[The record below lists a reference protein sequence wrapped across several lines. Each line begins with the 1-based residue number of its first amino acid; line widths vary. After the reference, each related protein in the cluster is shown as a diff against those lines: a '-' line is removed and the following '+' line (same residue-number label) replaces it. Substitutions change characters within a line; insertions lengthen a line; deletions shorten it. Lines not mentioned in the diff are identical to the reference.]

1 VVDWEFTYA
10 AHVEFICAA
19 PWWLLL
25 ERPEDWELDLDQF
38 LVGFMSRFRTC
49 FEVLQHCGARK
60 IKGGS
65 LSESQR
71 LSTVMEDSLETGL
84 FWICLASRHS
94 SMFDEIYWNFI
105 NPRFLVRFTTI
116 DNQLYLLS
124 AEARVNIDT
133 LIEKKMQQASEGNL
147 VFYYSIDELV
157 DL

>member
-1 VVDWEFTYA
+1 MCCSLVALTG
-10 AHVEFICAA
+10 A
-19 PWWLLL
+19 PGGLGA
-25 ERPEDWELDLDQF
+25 RSRSI
-38 LVGFMSRFRTC
+38 LVGFMPRFRTF
-49 FEVLQHCGARK
+49 FEVLQHCEARK
-60 IKGGS
+60 IKSGS

-94 SMFDEIYWNFI
+94 CMFDEIYWKFI

-116 DNQLYLLS
+116 DNQLCLLS
-124 AEARVNIDT
+124 AEERVNIDT